1 MKNLEMLKQV
11 QAFVFDVDG
20 VMTDSTM
27 LVTEGGQLLRRMN
40 VRDGYALK
48 RLVKI
53 GYPVGCITGGSSQ
66 GVVHRLKGLGLQH
79 IYIGIEDKVPVLTK
93 LLEELGVSPQHTLYM
108 GDDMPDYEVMK
119 MVGCPTCPADA
130 DTEILKIAKYVTK
143 AAGGK
148 GCVREAI
155 ETVLR
160 IQQRWI

>member
-1 MKNLEMLKQV
+1 MKNLELLKQV
-11 QAFVFDVDG
+11 QAFIFDVDG

-48 RLVKI
+48 KLVKLGI
-53 GYPVGCITGGSSQ
+53 PVACITGGTSQ

-79 IYIGIEDKVPVLTK
+79 IYVGIEDKVPVLTK
-93 LLEELGVSPQHTLYM
+93 LMKELGLNPQHTLYM
-108 GDDMPDYEVMK
+108 GDDMPDYEAMQ
-119 MVGCPTCPADA
+119 MAGCIACPADA
-130 DTEILKIAKYVTK
+130 DTEILKISKYVTK
-143 AAGGK
+143 ASGGK